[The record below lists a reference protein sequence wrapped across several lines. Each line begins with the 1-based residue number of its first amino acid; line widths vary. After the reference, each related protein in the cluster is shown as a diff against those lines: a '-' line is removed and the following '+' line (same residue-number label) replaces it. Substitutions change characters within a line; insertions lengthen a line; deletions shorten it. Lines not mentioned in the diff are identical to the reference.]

1 MSSKIKTSGGIVIKD
16 DKILFIR
23 KNNRWDLPKGKLEK
37 GVNSR
42 DTAIIEIAE
51 ETGLQTKDLAI
62 MKKLIPTHYH
72 KKVDGVV
79 IVKKTYWYLV
89 EYLGEFDHPLIP
101 DENEGITDCRLF
113 SFDELVLVL
122 EESHERIRYLV
133 EFFLNMPFYKR
144 YRSELFL
151 KN

>member
-23 KNNRWDLPKGKLEK
+23 KNNRWDLPKRKLEK

-101 DENEGITDCRLF
+101 DENEGITDCRWF